1 MPNIVVASSK
11 GGAGKTTVCV
21 VIASEMSRQGIE
33 LTIIDADPNQH
44 FADWGRAA
52 GFKNVISSSES
63 NIIADIKEA
72 QTKTGFVIVDLEG
85 TANVTMGYAINL
97 SDFVVIPCQTS
108 DLDGKEA
115 VKVINFIRQQDQFKT
130 SATKFAILRTKTS
143 ALRPTNIEKALINDF
158 ESIGCNVLKNRLLEL
173 VAYRTII
180 SNRCRIHD
188 LHTKTKKQEE
198 AKQNAIEIA
207 HDITL
212 EIVEMAVE
220 GIETENAKELQ
231 DA

>member
-1 MPNIVVASSK
+1 MVASSK
-11 GGAGKTTVCV
+11 GGAGKTTLCM

-44 FADWGRAA
+44 FADWGRDA
-52 GFKNVISSSES
+52 GFKNVISSSQN
-63 NIIADIKEA
+63 NIITDIKEA
-72 QTKTGFVIVDLEG
+72 QTKTAFVIVDLEG

-115 VKVINFIRQQDQFKT
+115 VKVINFIREQDEFKA

-143 ALRPTNIEKALINDF
+143 ALRPTNIEKALIDDF
-158 ESIGCNVLKNRLLEL
+158 KSIGCKVLKNRLLEL

-180 SNRCRIHD
+180 SNRCMLHD
-188 LHTKTKKQEE
+188 LKTTTKKQEE

-220 GIETENAKELQ
+220 EVKVKNVKELQ